1 MYRRKLLILLSLL
14 GAGVGLFFVFKFYQL
29 FFWSNT
35 QFENDSSIVFIDRDD
50 TIDSLAF
57 QLTPLLK
64 STERFLSRSRKKRI
78 RSAGTIWEI
87 QYSQRD
93 GETMTSSIAFVP
105 KD

>member
-64 STERFLSRSRKKRI
+64 STERFLTAAEKKDTL
-78 RSAGTIWEI
+78 SGYDPGNTVFAKGW
-87 QYSQRD
+87 
-93 GETMTSSIAFVP
+93 ETMTSSIAFVQ
-105 KD
+105 KN